1 MDKKVVYLSGQIDG
15 LNYAECKSAFEDAS
29 NKVIEILTER
39 GCTDIEII
47 NPEQMPKIQSCWED
61 YIIRDLILLKEC
73 NVIAML
79 PNWKNSYGARIE
91 RLFAEKKNIEII
103 DL

>member
-1 MDKKVVYLSGQIDG
+1 MEKIIVYLSGQIDG
-15 LNYAECKSAFEDAS
+15 LHPNACREMFDEAS
-29 NKVIEILTER
+29 DKIIDMMTER
-39 GCTDIEII
+39 GYVDIEVI
-47 NPEQMPKIQSCWED
+47 NPERMPKIQSCWED

-73 NVIAML
+73 NAIAML

>member
-1 MDKKVVYLSGQIDG
+1 
-15 LNYAECKSAFEDAS
+15 
-29 NKVIEILTER
+29 
-39 GCTDIEII
+39 
-47 NPEQMPKIQSCWED
+47 MPKIQSCWED

-79 PNWKNSYGARIE
+79 PNWSNSYGARIE